1 MVQLLIFHFDSY
13 SYFDLNFATNLDN
26 DLDIIFGINNIL
38 DDDPPINGYIG
49 YVPGN
54 ANTFPAFYDSLGRFI
69 YLKISKKIKLRMNVC
84 FIDIGGTN
92 IRYSFFYN
100 NKRLSIKKKEI
111 PVSKSFN
118 QILNEILKEK
128 IQLLLI

>member
-1 MVQLLIFHFDSY
+1 
-13 SYFDLNFATNLDN
+13 
-26 DLDIIFGINNIL
+26 
-38 DDDPPINGYIG
+38 
-49 YVPGN
+49 
-54 ANTFPAFYDSLGRFI
+54 
-69 YLKISKKIKLRMNVC
+69 MNVC

-100 NKRLSIKKKEI
+100 NKKLSIKKKE

-128 IQLLLI
+128 RQLLLI

>member
-1 MVQLLIFHFDSY
+1 
-13 SYFDLNFATNLDN
+13 
-26 DLDIIFGINNIL
+26 
-38 DDDPPINGYIG
+38 
-49 YVPGN
+49 
-54 ANTFPAFYDSLGRFI
+54 
-69 YLKISKKIKLRMNVC
+69 MNVC

-128 IQLLLI
+128 ETIVTDLVISAAGPKFNQTIKINLSSFSSGLYYLQCVGINNIKNKPFRMK